1 MTQSGLGDL
10 DVFFAYLFDTGNP
23 ARSFGIGPQFVF
35 PTATED
41 ATGTGKYQAGLA
53 AVYFDASSAKFQ
65 WGGLLTYRTNVG
77 GENDRADTSVFAAQ
91 PFYFIQM
98 GGGYYFRGAP
108 VWVFDLENETY
119 HVPVGLG
126 FGKVFKSRNTV
137 FNVFAEPQ
145 VTILDKGVGQP
156 QFQLFVGFNMQF
168 N

>member
-1 MTQSGLGDL
+1 MNTSKRYSPEIRERAVRMVLEQ
-10 DVFFAYLFDTGNP
+10 
-23 ARSFGIGPQFVF
+23 Q
-35 PTATED
+35 TEHN
-41 ATGTGKYQAGLA
+41 
-53 AVYFDASSAKFQ
+53 SQ